1 MKQNPVDQYLILA
14 DETPLRGIFT
24 KTCFHESLCFHEILL
39 ILLYHDRSVTTIAW
53 GSDYNLEGAI
63 MYFK

>member
-24 KTCFHESLCFHEILL
+24 KTCFHEILL